1 MVNSNLTDREKQ
13 LSILMTLKK
22 RNVKGC
28 KYLRQPAVS
37 FFGTPGMTRRRKK
50 RKINS
55 SKMEGNKRERGAA
68 TTGELN
74 E

>member
-1 MVNSNLTDREKQ
+1 
-13 LSILMTLKK
+13 
-22 RNVKGC
+22 
-28 KYLRQPAVS
+28 
-37 FFGTPGMTRRRKK
+37 MTRRRKK